1 MAVRRWTASSV
12 ITVIRRSKK
21 MREEHDQII
30 DASRPLTRRGF
41 AMWGAAGLLT
51 AGVGSLTLAQVS
63 AREAEPG
70 DDRGGNG
77 TDDDRRHRRRRRR
90 NHG

>member
-1 MAVRRWTASSV
+1 
-12 ITVIRRSKK
+12 

-30 DASRPLTRRGF
+30 DASRQLSRRRF
-41 AMWGAAGLLT
+41 AMWGAAGLLA
-51 AGVGSLTLAQVS
+51 AGVSSLTLAQVS

-77 TDDDRRHRRRRRR
+77 AEYGPDDDRRRRRRRRR